1 MKVICISNIID
12 GDLVDL
18 EIGKVY
24 EMVDDHP
31 KFIFN
36 KVYQLKTENTNVGV
50 YYSCCLFK
58 KLDEFR
64 EDKLNE
70 LGI

>member
-36 KVYQLKTENTNVGV
+36 KVYQLKNEDTQVVV
-50 YYSCCLFK
+50 YYSISLFK
-58 KLDEFR
+58 RLDEFR
-64 EDKLNE
+64 DDKLNE